1 MTGKELLEIIIVKI
15 ENLGI
20 ELKYEK
26 LSGAS
31 AYISYKYGWGII
43 DIERATAFEIC
54 HEYIHAKNKDLIR
67 HSEYDWDN
75 PCEKIADRE
84 AILLLWDM
92 FEENGGTLED
102 INLFI
107 EATGCPEKLTKI
119 IVLKSKIKTWDKEEV
134 HSQVVHYLDR
144 TDDDPESWNVY
155 SIMDACHIDHKWESL
170 VMSTLLD
177 ISSKIGLQQ
186 QII

>member
-54 HEYIHAKNKDLIR
+54 HEYIHAKNKG
-67 HSEYDWDN
+67 E
-75 PCEKIADRE
+75 ADQSS
-84 AILLLWDM
+84 LSSGSL
-92 FEENGGTLED
+92 
-102 INLFI
+102 
-107 EATGCPEKLTKI
+107 CPE
-119 IVLKSKIKTWDKEEV
+119 
-134 HSQVVHYLDR
+134 
-144 TDDDPESWNVY
+144 
-155 SIMDACHIDHKWESL
+155 
-170 VMSTLLD
+170 
-177 ISSKIGLQQ
+177 
-186 QII
+186 

>member
-1 MTGKELLEIIIVKI
+1 MTGKELLEIIIIKI

-26 LSGAS
+26 LNGAS
-31 AYISYKYGWGII
+31 AYISYRYGWGII
-43 DIERATAFEIC
+43 DIKQATAFEIC

-75 PCEKIADRE
+75 PCEKIADKE
-84 AILLLWDM
+84 AILLLWDI
-92 FEENGGTLED
+92 FERNDGTIED
-102 INLFI
+102 INRFI
-107 EATGCPEKLTKI
+107 EITGSPEKLTKI
-119 IVLKSKIKTWDKEEV
+119 IVLKSKIKSWDKEEIQY
-134 HSQVVHYLDR
+134 QVTHYLDN
-144 TDDDPESWNVY
+144 TNDEPESWNVY

-177 ISSKIGLQQ
+177 LNSKFNSQRAI
-186 QII
+186 

>member
-1 MTGKELLEIIIVKI
+1 MTGKELLENVIVKI

-26 LSGAS
+26 LNGAS
-31 AYISYKYGWGII
+31 AYISFRYGWGII
-43 DIERATAFEIC
+43 DKERATAFEIC

-75 PCEKIADRE
+75 PCEKIADKE

-92 FEENGGTLED
+92 FEENGGTTEELYQ
-102 INLFI
+102 FI
-107 EATGCPEKLTKI
+107 EVTGCPEKLTKI
-119 IVLKSKIKTWDKEEV
+119 IVLKSKIKAWDKEEV
-134 HSQVVHYLDR
+134 QYQVTHYLDN
-144 TDDDPESWNVY
+144 TDDEPESWNVY
-155 SIMDACHIDHKWESL
+155 NIMDACHIDHKWESL

-177 ISSKIGLQQ
+177 FNSKSNPQRAM
-186 QII
+186 

>member
-26 LSGAS
+26 LNGAS
-31 AYISYKYGWGII
+31 AYISFRYGWGII
-43 DIERATAFEIC
+43 DIDRATVFEIC

-75 PCEKIADRE
+75 PCEKIADKE
-84 AILLLWDM
+84 AILLLWDI
-92 FEENGGTLED
+92 FEENDGTVED
-102 INLFI
+102 INRFI
-107 EATGCPEKLTKI
+107 EITGSPEKLTKI
-119 IVLKSKIKTWDKEEV
+119 IVLKSKIKSWDKEEV
-134 HSQVVHYLDR
+134 KYQVTHYLDS
-144 TDDDPESWNVY
+144 TDDEPESWNIY

-170 VMSTLLD
+170 VMRTLLD
-177 ISSKIGLQQ
+177 LNSKLGLQK

>member
-119 IVLKSKIKTWDKEEV
+119 IVLKSKIKRGTKRKFILKL
-134 HSQVVHYLDR
+134 Y
-144 TDDDPESWNVY
+144 T
-155 SIMDACHIDHKWESL
+155 
-170 VMSTLLD
+170 T
-177 ISSKIGLQQ
+177 
-186 QII
+186 

>member
-84 AILLLWDM
+84 ALLLLWEM
-92 FEENGGTLED
+92 LEQNGGTLED

-155 SIMDACHIDHKWESL
+155 SLMDACHIDHKWESL

>member
-54 HEYIHAKNKDLIR
+54 HEYIHAKNKDIIR
-67 HSEYDWDN
+67 HSDNDWDN
-75 PCEKIADRE
+75 PCEKIADKE

-92 FEENGGTLED
+92 FEENSGTVED
-102 INLFI
+102 INRFI
-107 EATGCPEKLTKI
+107 EITGCPEKLTKI
-119 IVLKSKIKTWDKEEV
+119 IVLKSKIKSWDKEEV
-134 HSQVVHYLDR
+134 QYQVTHYLDS
-144 TDDDPESWNVY
+144 TDDEPESWNVY

-177 ISSKIGLQQ
+177 LNSKFNSQSVI
-186 QII
+186 